1 MRVAVLG
8 LGEAGTRYA
17 ADLAAGGATVTAFD
31 VRPVDPPPGVGRA
44 DSVAGAVTGADL
56 VLSLTTAAG
65 AVAAARA
72 AADHLGPEVVYADL
86 NAAAPASKQAVAGVL
101 RTGRFADVA
110 VLAPVPR
117 AGVRTP
123 VLAAGPGAE
132 AFATL
137 LRPWQA
143 RVEIVAGEPGAAAG
157 RKLLRSIFMK
167 ALATTILECLTA
179 GRAAGCEDWVRAQIV
194 GELDQPA
201 DRLVDRLVTG
211 TYQHAERRLHEMEDT
226 RSYLEQLGAPTTMT
240 SAAVDWLAALRAG
253 H

>member
-31 VRPVDPPPGVGRA
+31 VRAVEPPPGVRRV
-44 DSVAGAVTGADL
+44 DSISEAVSGADL
-56 VLSLTTAAG
+56 VFSLTTAAG
-65 AVAAARA
+65 AMDAVRA
-72 AADHLGPEVVYADL
+72 AAGQLAPDTVYADL
-86 NAAAPASKQAVAGVL
+86 NAASPACKRAVAQAL
-101 RTGRFADVA
+101 RTGLFADVA
-110 VLAPVPR
+110 ILAPVPR
-117 AGVRTP
+117 EGVRTP

-132 AFATL
+132 AFAAL
-137 LRPWQA
+137 LHPWQA

-167 ALATTILECLTA
+167 ALATTVLECLAA

-194 GELDQPA
+194 GELDQPG
-201 DRLVDRLVTG
+201 DRLVERLVTG

-226 RSYLEQLGAPTTMT
+226 RSYLEQLGTPTAMT
-240 SAAVDWLAALRAG
+240 AAAIDWLAAVRAG
-253 H
+253 Q